1 MTRTSKRVLILDAD
15 AVFRRQLTIW
25 LQPLGFQGIQAG
37 TAMEG
42 MHRLQ
47 RERDFA
53 VLLLDLQLPDISGH
67 ALLDVLQQRHA
78 RMPVIVLG
86 RDSSTDD
93 VIKAFRRKA
102 ADFLPKPFDDK
113 ALHAAFQRIGLIAE
127 QSSKVGA
134 SVGADRRSATT
145 GSLLRPAF
153 RKLRAE
159 LARGDVRFPVL
170 DPKVPKLQALAGGSP
185 GVEEVV
191 ELIGRDPALAGNV
204 VRMANSAF
212 YKRGGDATNL
222 HEACVRLGTS
232 RAVTIALEALTRNS
246 FQAKNRKF
254 RAVLE
259 SMWRNAVVTSRF
271 AEILA
276 KRGGYRDPSEARIA
290 ALFHNIG
297 ETLLVQLIADIPD
310 STHFTLED
318 VAKNVEKTHEDFG
331 RALAVAWGLP
341 QMFVVLAGYHH
352 KPRTSP
358 EPPDERNLRLLTVI
372 AWKLALQAGF
382 TYFPDQEDADPE
394 AEIDAMKV
402 LPRAIGP
409 ELVEQAQE
417 WEL

>member
-1 MTRTSKRVLILDAD
+1 MVRTSKRVLILDGD

-25 LQPLGFQGIQAG
+25 LQPAGFRGIQVSS
-37 TAMEG
+37 AMEG

-47 RERDFA
+47 RDRDFG
-53 VLLLDLQLPDISGH
+53 VILLDLQLPDISGH
-67 ALLDVLQQRHA
+67 SLLDTLQQRHA
-78 RMPVIVLG
+78 DTPVIVMG
-86 RDSSTDD
+86 RESSTDD

-102 ADFLPKPFDDK
+102 ADFLPKPFDEK
-113 ALHAAFQRIGLIAE
+113 GLYASFQRIGLLPE
-127 QSSKVGA
+127 SGVSLGA
-134 SVGADRRSATT
+134 SASVPKKGAST

-170 DPKVPKLQALAGGSP
+170 DPKVAKLQALAGGSP
-185 GVEEVV
+185 GVAEVV
-191 ELIGRDPALAGNV
+191 DLVGRDPALAGNV

-246 FQAKNRKF
+246 FEAKNKDF
-254 RAVLE
+254 VGVLE
-259 SMWRNAVVTSRF
+259 SMWKNAVVTSRI
-271 AEILA
+271 AEAIA
-276 KRGGYRDPSEARIA
+276 KRGGYRDPSEARVA

-297 ETLLVQLIADIPD
+297 ETLLVQLVADIPD
-310 STHFTLED
+310 STHFTIQD
-318 VAKNVEKTHEDFG
+318 VARNVEKTHEDFG

-341 QMFVVLAGYHH
+341 QLFVVLAGYHH

-358 EPPDERNLRLLTVI
+358 EPPEERTLRLMTVI

-382 TYFPDQEDADPE
+382 TYFPGQEEADPE
-394 AEIDAMKV
+394 AEIDALKT
-402 LPRAIGP
+402 LPRAIAP
-409 ELVEQAQE
+409 ELVEEARE